1 MALAC
6 LRFWI
11 ETPVRYGDLLEASG
25 LLDEPERFRLRHDLF
40 ALPGPRVAT
49 GAVALDG
56 DRRAVDAS
64 RPPGEPEPS
73 ESGPRK
79 AESQKSGLHES
90 GSPNSGS
97 PRGRESA
104 AKESRSRQRTSR
116 EPGPRELEIHDCE
129 SQKFDAGSRGPEPR
143 GLGSRTPSS
152 GTSGPPRPNSP
163 ESESH
168 ESGPRSP
175 AAAPHPPGPPR
186 FRLLLDL
193 LQFRPEDVLLQVCEG
208 WLLLRAEHA
217 PRFDAQGL
225 CARRVTR
232 AHALPAGVSAR
243 HLRALLCHDGVL
255 VVETTEEA

>member
-6 LRFWI
+6 LRFWV
-11 ETPVRYGDLLEASG
+11 ETPLRYGDLLEAGG

-40 ALPGPRVAT
+40 ALPGPRVAAA

-56 DRRAVDAS
+56 DRRAADAA

-73 ESGPRK
+73 QSGPRN
-79 AESQKSGLHES
+79 AESQESGLHES
-90 GSPNSGS
+90 GSQISGS
-97 PRGRESA
+97 PTGRESA
-104 AKESRSRQRTSR
+104 AGGEESRSGQRTSR
-116 EPGPRELEIHDCE
+116 QPGPRELQIHDCE
-129 SQKFDAGSRGPEPR
+129 SQESHAGSRGPGPPGPR
-143 GLGSRTPSS
+143 GSGSGTPSS
-152 GTSGPPRPNSP
+152 GASAPPRPNSP
-163 ESESH
+163 ESESR
-168 ESGPRSP
+168 ESGPR
-175 AAAPHPPGPPR
+175 PPGPPR

-232 AHALPAGVSAR
+232 AHALPAGVGAR
-243 HLRALLCHDGVL
+243 HLRALLCHDGIL
-255 VVETTEEA
+255 VVEAMEAA